1 MIEVNETYVK
11 EVVGELGTDNFGVIQ
26 THIRKQLDNRSLT
39 YQEKGCIESVLHTI
53 RMKDADEQRLGD
65 ALFEV
70 VHGPAAAVL
79 MVTAYSDD
87 YSIGGLCEQVNR
99 LYASKYNFHFHSDV
113 CSLDAI
119 TAQIAPKK
127 HCTWYKIAVLR
138 KLFADTELL
147 RSKNIQYVMW
157 IDADAIA
164 VDHSISLESIISQ
177 AGGRDLIIAEDMN
190 TGCLVNAG
198 VFMLRT
204 THWSRRFLDE
214 VWACDKYDEVCFY
227 EQSAMMRCLR
237 AQKEGLDTVRPFHS
251 YLPDAPS
258 GPKLFPHTA
267 VLPIFQFNSN
277 RGILCNDVVAFQEYA
292 ARVLESEGSVPQKQT
307 SRSDTSL
314 TDVLDAAPSGA
325 TASSSDPM
333 PTNAAVATKN
343 TPVPC
348 LCYRRDGN
356 YCPLCQRTAGSQW
369 KKNKAAAARAVSSA
383 SLFIFHP
390 AGMPDKLL
398 MLHAAIYKFRLSYD
412 LTRDILHMH
421 DGDQSGSEQHGESS
435 EGGIG
440 SPGGRTVPAPLR
452 LVRGRMG
459 QIPQEGQTHL
469 LHRLGK
475 ST

>member
-1 MIEVNETYVK
+1 VN
-11 EVVGELGTDNFGVIQ
+11 
-26 THIRKQLDNRSLT
+26 NRSLT
-39 YQEKGCIESVLHTI
+39 FHEKGCIEGVLHNN
-53 RMKDADEQRLGD
+53 RMAVAAERRSSDS
-65 ALFEV
+65 LFEV
-70 VHGPAAAVL
+70 EQGASGDGVL

-99 LYASKYNFHFHSDV
+99 LYASKYNYHFHSDV
-113 CSLDAI
+113 RSLGEI
-119 TAQIAPKK
+119 TTEIAPKK

-138 KLFADTELL
+138 RLFADTELL
-147 RSKNIQYVMW
+147 RSKNIRYVMW

-164 VDHSISLESIISQ
+164 VDHSISLGSIIDQ
-177 AGGRDLIIAEDMN
+177 AEGRDLIIAEDMN

-204 THWSRRFLDE
+204 THWSRNFLDE

-237 AQKEGLDTVRPFHS
+237 AQKEGLDALRPFHS
-251 YLPDAPS
+251 YLPGAPS

-277 RGILCNDVVAFQEYA
+277 RGILCNDVVAFQAYTA
-292 ARVLESEGSVPQKQT
+292 QVLDHAKEASSTQLDDTTHSDPTESTERPIISA
-307 SRSDTSL
+307 SS
-314 TDVLDAAPSGA
+314 DAAPI
-325 TASSSDPM
+325 ASS
-333 PTNAAVATKN
+333 TKS

-356 YCPLCQRTAGSQW
+356 YCPLCQRTAGSHWQ
-369 KKNKAAAARAVSSA
+369 KDTAAAALAVRTA

-398 MLHAAIYKFRLSYD
+398 MLHAAIYKFCLPYD
-412 LTRDILHMH
+412 LARDVLQMER
-421 DGDQSGSEQHGESS
+421 GRQGGMQESGPEEASAEGVVA
-435 EGGIG
+435 EGGG
-440 SPGGRTVPAPLR
+440 QGGRTMAVTGPMR

-469 LHRLGK
+469 LNRLGK